1 MQHFLVIL
9 LSLHLG
15 IGLLLLQVGPLSH
28 LMRET
33 RRDGLGSSLLLGLFL
48 LMLWPCLWPTAVYRP
63 QFSASTLTFD
73 RTGWVDPV
81 DQVDVDIWSPSNTA
95 LASAGRPSGAEGA
108 EGSAATPAVE
118 RLR

>member
-28 LMRET
+28 LMHET
-33 RRDGLGSSLLLGLFL
+33 RGDGLQSRVILAVFLLL
-48 LMLWPCLWPTAVYRP
+48 LWPCLWPTAVYRP
-63 QFSASTLTFD
+63 QFSTSALTFGLSN
-73 RTGWVDPV
+73 RPA
-81 DQVDVDIWSPSNTA
+81 DQTDTDNWSPSSDA
-95 LASAGRPSGAEGA
+95 LASAGWPTGVDAGAGA
-108 EGSAATPAVE
+108 GD